1 LPGEARE
8 SRLTV
13 YAWED
18 VKSQLLWSFDDDV
31 LACWIPAN
39 HVVVFWSLEET
50 CLGQEERVERATK
63 RWLKNGLK
71 GHLRIQFCQEGGLR
85 FRVRFCH
92 VVLLRLRLRL
102 LLLLLLL
109 LLLTLL
115 VLGVM
120 LVLKLW

>member
-1 LPGEARE
+1 M
-8 SRLTV
+8 
-13 YAWED
+13 
-18 VKSQLLWSFDDDV
+18 F
-31 LACWIPAN
+31 
-39 HVVVFWSLEET
+39 
-50 CLGQEERVERATK
+50 GQEERVERVG
-63 RWLKNGLK
+63 LKNGLK

-92 VVLLRLRLRL
+92 VVLLLLLRLLLLRLRL

-109 LLLTLL
+109 LLLSLL

>member
-31 LACWIPAN
+31 LACWIPPN
-39 HVVVFWSLEET
+39 HVVVFWALEES
-50 CLGQEERVERATK
+50 
-63 RWLKNGLK
+63 
-71 GHLRIQFCQEGGLR
+71 IQFCQEGGLR

-92 VVLLRLRLRL
+92 VVLLLLLRLRLRL
-102 LLLLLLL
+102 LLLR
-109 LLLTLL
+109 LL

>member
-1 LPGEARE
+1 
-8 SRLTV
+8 
-13 YAWED
+13 
-18 VKSQLLWSFDDDV
+18 VKSQLLWSLNDDV
-31 LACWIPAN
+31 LACRIPAN
-39 HVVVFWSLEET
+39 HVVVFWALEET
-50 CLGQEERVERATK
+50 CLGQEERVERVTK

-92 VVLLRLRLRL
+92 VVLLLLLLLRLR
-102 LLLLLLL
+102 LLLLLL

-115 VLGVM
+115 VLAVM